1 MPSLCISI
9 LIVPRTVLI
18 VLYCIED
25 HTNQD
30 GSDTFTIAVGALNDK
45 GDLNVSDDA
54 LLQLLI
60 TIGH

>member
-1 MPSLCISI
+1 
-9 LIVPRTVLI
+9 VLI